1 MRAVEFTADGGSI
14 RKKAAA
20 EIKRFGLFPR
30 RVCFCFALNSG
41 ERRRVLTSSHQTL
54 FPAVR
59 IPDANNQRN

>member
-41 ERRRVLTSSHQTL
+41 ERRHVLTSSHQTL